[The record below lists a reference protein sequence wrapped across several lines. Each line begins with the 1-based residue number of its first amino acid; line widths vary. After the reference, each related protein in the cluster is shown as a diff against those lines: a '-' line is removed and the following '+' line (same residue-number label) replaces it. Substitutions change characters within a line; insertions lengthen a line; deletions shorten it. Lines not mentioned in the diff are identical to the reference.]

1 MYKRGVR
8 AASTPQRRPFS
19 GVAGWGAGFDVGYGD
34 ASLPSRYNTIVPESQ
49 DRSNVYMPCAGPCLR
64 GRWTKRAGADSQP
77 AKARE
82 SLVFG
87 YICPKRERFH
97 NNTFPTR
104 VALRAVKMAR
114 LLPNHKNST
123 ANWLVLQH
131 KAQDDDARAAQSARA
146 AGCRCFSWC
155 TSPEM
160 GAFFAGLPALVMSRS
175 EPWYRYAAHVVGGHG
190 DSKASHELCVL
201 APAHG

>member
-1 MYKRGVR
+1 
-8 AASTPQRRPFS
+8 
-19 GVAGWGAGFDVGYGD
+19 
-34 ASLPSRYNTIVPESQ
+34 
-49 DRSNVYMPCAGPCLR
+49 
-64 GRWTKRAGADSQP
+64 
-77 AKARE
+77 
-82 SLVFG
+82 
-87 YICPKRERFH
+87 
-97 NNTFPTR
+97 
-104 VALRAVKMAR
+104 MAR
-114 LLPNHKNST
+114 LLPTHKNST

-160 GAFFAGLPALVMSRS
+160 GAFFAGLPALVTSRS

-190 DSKASHELCVL
+190 DSKPSHEHELCVL

>member
-19 GVAGWGAGFDVGYGD
+19 GVGWGAGFDVGCGEL
-34 ASLPSRYNTIVPESQ
+34 ALGTIQVPESR
-49 DRSNVYMPCAGPCLR
+49 DRSNVYMPCAGSCLR

-82 SLVFG
+82 RLVFG

-97 NNTFPTR
+97 NNTLPTR
-104 VALRAVKMAR
+104 VLRYFAVKMAR
-114 LLPNHKNST
+114 LLPTHKNST